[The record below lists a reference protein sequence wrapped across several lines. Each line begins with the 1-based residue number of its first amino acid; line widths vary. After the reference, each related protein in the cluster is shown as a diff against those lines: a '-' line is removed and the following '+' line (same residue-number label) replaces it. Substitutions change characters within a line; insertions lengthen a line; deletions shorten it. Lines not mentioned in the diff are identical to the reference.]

1 MKVGG
6 LLTRL
11 FPPSNGVGRGFSRIE
26 IVVVVV
32 EFLTARSK
40 VPRSDERLDDRKE
53 VRAQSIDL
61 T

>member
-53 VRAQSIDL
+53 VRA
-61 T
+61 